1 MFTNPC
7 IDLSETDDVY
17 VASQLQHGGM
27 TQQRTPSN
35 ICRRGQQNVQDPLL
49 RHVGVPTLRLIK
61 YGMQCVCG
69 CVRVQVHITRLC
81 RRM

>member
-1 MFTNPC
+1 MFANPC
-7 IDLSETDDVY
+7 RDLSEADEVC

-35 ICRRGQQNVQDPLL
+35 ICRRGTGQRSGQDPLL
-49 RHVGVPTLRLIK
+49 RHVGVLILRLIK

-69 CVRVQVHITRLC
+69 CVHARCIV
-81 RRM
+81 